1 MIQID
6 RVLSLCHPCILVP
19 ILLGT
24 GNVAAA
30 VPLEE
35 IVVTAHKRQESAQD
49 VGMSIRSFGAEQ
61 LRELGAGT
69 LRDVPVFTPNVEL
82 FDEYGTGQ
90 PTWVIRGV
98 GLADFNANN
107 TPTAAIYVDDVYMT
121 SNVMGGVQL
130 FDVQRV
136 EVLKGPQGALYGRN
150 TSGGAVRVLTN
161 APDPAADGG
170 DVSLLYGRWGNA
182 IADGAVN
189 VPVGERAAVRF
200 AGHWNQS
207 NDGWQTSLVD
217 GQEFGVQDAWA
228 VRAGLSLGLGDRTE
242 ALLSLHKGADRS
254 ETTLGRGIG
263 LYDPAGNGYC
273 AAILEGRLDDST
285 CALNATFYDP
295 EFRFPSVQSP
305 NGERTLSDPFNRLG
319 NDSNGGF
326 VRIEH
331 DFGQATLT
339 AITGIERFDYELH
352 FDYDGS
358 NGEFTH
364 QHARS
369 DIEAWS
375 QELRLTS
382 VGDGP
387 AAWVVG
393 FEYGEDELAENRDIM
408 VGDDAVLVAQ
418 LGEAANLRYS
428 QKTES
433 LAAYGQVQWPF
444 TERWRLNAGLRYTD
458 ESKAY
463 RDSDFTIVAGGASF
477 PFYSGLS
484 SRTDMSMWSGK
495 LGIDFTPTD
504 SALLYANVSKGFKSG
519 GIFGGFP
526 TSGDEALVPYD
537 PETVYAYEIGFK
549 SQWLGDTLRVNGA
562 GFFYDYRDVQGYIT
576 VFSEVTQTVISR
588 LSNQGN
594 AEHEGAELEVEWQP
608 SEQWRLQAGAAWL
621 DAEITDSDR
630 VSVSWLGTVVP
641 IEGFERGFAPRF
653 SYSLL
658 GRYEVPIGSMRLA
671 LQADYNWRDDRQG
684 ASGLPLSVIEKT
696 MYGQLESY
704 GLLGARVSLQD
715 DTGQWEVAV
724 FGSNLTDEDYWANV
738 TNDDLANWMAIPGR
752 PRSYGIQLG
761 YHW

>member
-1 MIQID
+1 MN
-6 RVLSLCHPCILVP
+6 RYPVWKYV
-19 ILLGT
+19 
-24 GNVAAA
+24 
-30 VPLEE
+30 
-35 IVVTAHKRQESAQD
+35 IVVIALLVGAIYTLPNFFGEAPAVQVSAGKSMVRVDAATQTRIEEALKAAGLTPD
-49 VGMSIRSFGAEQ
+49 YVSFDGNSVKARFDSTDNQLKGKDALQKALNPDPSDPSYVVALNLVSRS
-61 LRELGAGT
+61 
-69 LRDVPVFTPNVEL
+69 
-82 FDEYGTGQ
+82 
-90 PTWVIRGV
+90 PTWLSALHASPMYL
-98 GLADFNANN
+98 GLDLR
-107 TPTAAIYVDDVYMT
+107 
-121 SNVMGGVQL
+121 GGVHFMLQV
-130 FDVQRV
+130 DM
-136 EVLKGPQGALYGRN
+136 KAAL
-150 TSGGAVRVLTN
+150 
-161 APDPAADGG
+161 D
-170 DVSLLYGRWGNA
+170 
-182 IADGAVN
+182 
-189 VPVGERAAVRF
+189 
-200 AGHWNQS
+200 
-207 NDGWQTSLVD
+207 
-217 GQEFGVQDAWA
+217 
-228 VRAGLSLGLGDRTE
+228 
-242 ALLSLHKGADRS
+242 
-254 ETTLGRGIG
+254 
-263 LYDPAGNGYC
+263 
-273 AAILEGRLDDST
+273 
-285 CALNATFYDP
+285 
-295 EFRFPSVQSP
+295 
-305 NGERTLSDPFNRLG
+305 
-319 NDSNGGF
+319 
-326 VRIEH
+326 
-331 DFGQATLT
+331 
-339 AITGIERFDYELH
+339 
-352 FDYDGS
+352 
-358 NGEFTH
+358 
-364 QHARS
+364 
-369 DIEAWS
+369 
-375 QELRLTS
+375 
-382 VGDGP
+382 
-387 AAWVVG
+387 
-393 FEYGEDELAENRDIM
+393 
-408 VGDDAVLVAQ
+408 
-418 LGEAANLRYS
+418 

-504 SALLYANVSKGFKSG
+504 AALLYANVSKGFKSG